1 MNERFDTTL
10 WQALMERKLDRDWTL
25 LARNHLLKTDYAAR
39 GDVLQDRAQVG
50 LAYRDTDTN
59 RINGLAKLEYKTE
72 RDASNAAVG
81 ELKTRAWI
89 ASVHADF
96 HPTRTWWATARVAG
110 KWQRDQLENGVDS
123 NFQSQ
128 LVAARLVYDIT
139 ENWDVSVLGALLQQ
153 NL

>member
-1 MNERFDTTL
+1 M
-10 WQALMERKLDRDWTL
+10 
-25 LARNHLLKTDYAAR
+25 
-39 GDVLQDRAQVG
+39 LQDRAQVG

-96 HPTRTWWATARVAG
+96 HPPPPVP
-110 KWQRDQLENGVDS
+110 
-123 NFQSQ
+123 
-128 LVAARLVYDIT
+128 AARARPVCGR
-139 ENWDVSVLGALLQQ
+139 WRA
-153 NL
+153 